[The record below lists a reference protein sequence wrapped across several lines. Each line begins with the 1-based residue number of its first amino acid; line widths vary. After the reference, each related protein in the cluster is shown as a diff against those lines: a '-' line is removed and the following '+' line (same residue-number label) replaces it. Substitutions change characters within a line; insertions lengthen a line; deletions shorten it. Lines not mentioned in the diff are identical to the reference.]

1 MADHDGKAALAE
13 GARFSPAFGPD
24 GLIVAVA
31 VDATTRAVLMVARMN
46 EEALAATLDTG
57 VAHYWSRSR
66 GKLWRKGE
74 TSGETQRVVR
84 MLIDC
89 DQDTLVLEVEVQ
101 GRGATCHTGRVSCFY
116 RAVEKDADGE
126 ARLVT
131 LDDARLFDPAEVYK
145 G

>member
-1 MADHDGKAALAE
+1 MAETGGTAALEE
-13 GARFSPAFGPD
+13 GARFQPRFGAD
-24 GLIVAVA
+24 GLIVAVT
-31 VDATTRAVLMVARMN
+31 VDAATKAVLMVARMN
-46 EEALAATLDTG
+46 AEALAATLGTG

-126 ARLVT
+126 ARLVKV
-131 LDDARLFDPAEVYK
+131 DDARLFDPAEVYK

>member
-31 VDATTRAVLMVARMN
+31 VDTTPRAVLMVARMN
-46 EEALAATLDTG
+46 EEALAATLSTG

-74 TSGETQRVVR
+74 TSGETQAVRRVLV
-84 MLIDC
+84 DC

-101 GRGATCHTGRVSCFY
+101 GRGAACHTGRVSCFY
-116 RAVEKDADGE
+116 RAVEKDADG
-126 ARLVT
+126 APRLVRI
-131 LDDARLFDPAEVYK
+131 DDARRFDPAEVYK